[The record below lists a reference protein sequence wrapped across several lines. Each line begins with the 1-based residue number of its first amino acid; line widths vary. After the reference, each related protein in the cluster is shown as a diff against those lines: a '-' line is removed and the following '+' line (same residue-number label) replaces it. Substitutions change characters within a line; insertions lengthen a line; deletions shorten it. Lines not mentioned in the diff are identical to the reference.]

1 MRILVLGG
9 AGYIGSHTALE
20 LVKAGNEVVIADNL
34 VTGYRK
40 AIPEGAKFYEGDL
53 RDFDFLNKLFQ
64 QEKIDAVI
72 HFAAYSLVG
81 ESITNPLKYYDNNLY
96 GTKVLL
102 EAMVK
107 NNVDKIVFSSTAAT
121 YGEPENI
128 PILESDR
135 TCPTNPYGETKLA
148 MEKMFKWTAEA
159 HGLRYVSLRYFN
171 ACGADESGTIG
182 QAHNPESH
190 LIPLILQVP
199 NGKRETISIY
209 GTDYDTP
216 DGTCI
221 RDYIHVTDLAQA
233 HILAVQYLNNGGE
246 SDIFNLGN
254 GVGYSVREVIETA
267 RKVTGHPI
275 PATES
280 SRRAGDPARLVASS
294 EKAKSVLGWKPVHD
308 SLEEIISS
316 AWNWHKNHPNGYD
329 EKQGAKV

>member
-1 MRILVLGG
+1 MAILVLGG

-20 LVKAGNEVVIADNL
+20 LVKSGRDVVIADSL
-34 VTGYRK
+34 VTGYKK
-40 AIPEGAKFYEGDL
+40 AIPEKARFYQGDI
-53 RDFDFLNKLFQ
+53 RDFEFLDNLFQ

-81 ESITNPLKYYDNNLY
+81 ESVANPLKYYGNNLY
-96 GTKVLL
+96 GTKILL

-107 NNVDKIVFSSTAAT
+107 NNIDKVVFSSTAAT

-148 MEKMFKWTAEA
+148 VEKMFKWVAEA
-159 HGLRYVSLRYFN
+159 HGLRYVSMRYFN
-171 ACGADESGTIG
+171 ACGADENGIIG
-182 QAHNPESH
+182 EAHNPESH
-190 LIPLILQVP
+190 LIPIILQVP

-233 HILAVQYLNNGGE
+233 HILAVKYLYNGGK

-254 GVGYSVREVIETA
+254 GVDYSVREVIETA
-267 RKVTGHPI
+267 RKVTGRPI
-275 PATES
+275 PVTET

-294 EKAKSVLGWKPVHD
+294 EKAKRILGWKPVHNC
-308 SLEEIISS
+308 LEEIIAS
-316 AWNWHKNHPNGYD
+316 AWNWHKKHPNGYD
-329 EKQGAKV
+329 K

>member
-1 MRILVLGG
+1 MAILVLGG

-53 RDFDFLNKLFQ
+53 RDSDFLDNLFH

-81 ESITNPLKYYDNNLY
+81 ESVTNPLKYYDNNLY

-107 NNVDKIVFSSTAAT
+107 NNVGKIVFSSTAAT

-182 QAHNPESH
+182 EAHNPESH

-275 PATES
+275 PATET

-308 SLEEIISS
+308 SLEEIIAS
-316 AWNWHKNHPNGYD
+316 AWNWHKDHPNGYD
-329 EKQGAKV
+329 EK